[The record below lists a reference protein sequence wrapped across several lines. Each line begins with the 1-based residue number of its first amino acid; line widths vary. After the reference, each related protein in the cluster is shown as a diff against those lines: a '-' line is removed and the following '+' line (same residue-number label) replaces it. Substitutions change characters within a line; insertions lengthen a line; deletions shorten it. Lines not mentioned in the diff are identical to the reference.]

1 MHDGV
6 ERLLEDEIEIM
17 ITVLSREPTYIFR
30 KRHFPSRLPAP
41 LILDPDEPQIQMHNI
56 VERCEKGDTQ
66 APRPKVEPSQSRAH
80 SGARKEVQSGSA

>member
-1 MHDGV
+1 MPEDDADEKELTSVLTVAVRSIVGLQDGIGLYLRDQTDLHDGV

-41 LILDPDEPQIQMHNI
+41 LILDPD
-56 VERCEKGDTQ
+56 
-66 APRPKVEPSQSRAH
+66 
-80 SGARKEVQSGSA
+80 